1 MNKVAQVLAALEALT
16 LLAVGVME
24 AFFYRSPELY
34 AIFLIEPGEYDAVR
48 LWTVNVGFYN
58 IFMAL
63 GLIVALVFVNTGR
76 VAAGRTIV
84 LYTSALHVLLGFTL
98 VVSEPHGVV
107 LARLDEED
115 GVELWAAVEERLHH
129 AHGEQ
134 RQRLEGGEHLC
145 DLVHGAHSGPRSS
158 PPHPCPPDEPS
169 GCRVLRY
176 SARVRDPGAP
186 PAGSL
191 APTAEASPDG
201 SPTVSVTGSPAASP
215 ERTAAPQST
224 VTFGFA

>member
-1 MNKVAQVLAALEALT
+1 MNKVAQVLAAIEALT

-24 AFFYRSPELY
+24 AFFYRSPELH

-98 VVSEPHGVV
+98 VVSEPQLWLNGVGEAG
-107 LARLDEED
+107 LAIAVILAVIFGDRRSRAD
-115 GVELWAAVEERLHH
+115 AAV
-129 AHGEQ
+129 AAPAGT
-134 RQRLEGGEHLC
+134 
-145 DLVHGAHSGPRSS
+145 ATP
-158 PPHPCPPDEPS
+158 
-169 GCRVLRY
+169 
-176 SARVRDPGAP
+176 AP
-186 PAGSL
+186 PA
-191 APTAEASPDG
+191 P
-201 SPTVSVTGSPAASP
+201 
-215 ERTAAPQST
+215 
-224 VTFGFA
+224 